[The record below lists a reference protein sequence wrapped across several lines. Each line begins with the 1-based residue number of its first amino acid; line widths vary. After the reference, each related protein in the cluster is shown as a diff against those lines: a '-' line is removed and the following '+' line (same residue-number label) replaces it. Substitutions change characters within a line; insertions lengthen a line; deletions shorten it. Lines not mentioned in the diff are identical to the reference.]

1 MEHQEVELREG
12 ATFGAAGNAA
22 ARFLRELRQL
32 RDLSGLGLAE
42 LAARAHY
49 PRQVIEAAE
58 AGPGLP
64 DLPVLSA
71 YVRGCGGTGEEV
83 ADWEDRWRSVTGKK
97 ASPLLP
103 ARDAGNSDAAT
114 AGARI
119 GATSAAA
126 DSHNPAAIMAALD
139 RFAERMA
146 EPPPPSSSSPV
157 SESVFGTPIQAGSA
171 SGSAIPGMRTPSA
184 TDAPTPG
191 APAVSG
197 HAGSLG
203 HSGPDYSGIQ
213 GYSGNQGQSGSQ
225 GYSGS
230 RSYSGSFGDALT
242 HGTTDGAAKPGAVKP
257 GSAGGVSPGPGAY
270 ATPSETLSSSQAP
283 TVPVRPTESERP
295 AALGGPAEPRRPA
308 DPRRSAEPQ
317 GVRLRTGGSA
327 HGARRQSMLP
337 GGAGTAIVIGVV
349 LCLLIV
355 LLAIFA

>member
-49 PRQVIEAAE
+49 PRKVIEAAE

-126 DSHNPAAIMAALD
+126 DSHDPAAIMAALD

-146 EPPPPSSSSPV
+146 EPLPPSSSSSA
-157 SESVFGTPIQAGSA
+157 SESVFGTPTQAGSA
-171 SGSAIPGMRTPSA
+171 SGSGIPGMRTPSA
-184 TDAPTPG
+184 TDAPTPS
-191 APAVSG
+191 APAASG
-197 HAGSLG
+197 YPGSLG

-213 GYSGNQGQSGSQ
+213 GYSGNQGESSSQ

-230 RSYSGSFGDALT
+230 RSYSSGFGDALT
-242 HGTTDGAAKPGAVKP
+242 HGTTDGAAKSSAAKPGA
-257 GSAGGVSPGPGAY
+257 AGGVRPGVFAP
-270 ATPSETLSSSQAP
+270 TSETLASSQAP
-283 TVPVRPTESERP
+283 TVPVRPAESERP
-295 AALGGPAEPRRPA
+295 AAPGRPAEPRRPA
-308 DPRRSAEPQ
+308 EPPRPPEPQ

-337 GGAGTAIVIGVV
+337 GGAGTAIAIGVV
-349 LCLLIV
+349 LCLLVV